1 MDRGESRAL
10 TWLGLVLVALALWAS
25 PRGARACSCMMAPP
39 PGEALEQSDAVFE
52 ARPFSMS
59 NDERRA
65 YYSFE
70 VDRVWKGAIGQR
82 VEIATALHSAMCG
95 RSYQIGT
102 RYVVYARRNSDGEWV
117 DGLCSRTRASRSA
130 DEDLQVLGPGHP
142 PVPDQ
147 PPPDGGVTEPTEPPR
162 IAPPP
167 PTEPPPTSPGR
178 RGCAVEKPHT
188 TGGGMALLLLGLGV
202 AIGRRR
208 AVRSAAR
215 GAGRGRLRTR

>member
-1 MDRGESRAL
+1 MDRGERRAL
-10 TWLGLVLVALALWAS
+10 TWLSLVLVAIALLAL
-25 PRGARACSCMMAPP
+25 PRGARACSCMMPPP
-39 PGEALEQSDAVFE
+39 PGEALAQADAVFE

-70 VDRVWKGAIGQR
+70 VDRVWKGAIGSR
-82 VEIATALHSAMCG
+82 VEIATALHSAACG

-102 RYVVYARRNSDGEWV
+102 RYVIYARRNTDGEWV

-130 DEDLQVLGPGHP
+130 EEDLQVLGPGHSP
-142 PVPDQ
+142 ISAEPVPD
-147 PPPDGGVTEPTEPPR
+147 GGGTEPTEPPR

-167 PTEPPPTSPGR
+167 AEPPPTSPSG

-188 TGGGMALLLLGLGV
+188 RGGWMGLLVLGLAV

-208 AVRSAAR
+208 AVRSASR
-215 GAGRGRLRTR
+215 GAARGRLRAR